1 MDRRT
6 LDAMSDFTL
15 HPQLA
20 ADTSLVAS
28 LPLCECLLMNDSR
41 YCWLI
46 LVPRLPGLRDL
57 HEIPPAHRGQVFA
70 EIDAASRALASASA
84 PYKINVAALGNQVEQ
99 LHIHVIARHRDDP
112 AWPNPVW
119 GSGTAAPYSAR
130 DRQALSD
137 ALRAELAPG

>member
-1 MDRRT
+1 
-6 LDAMSDFTL
+6 MSVFNL
-15 HPQLA
+15 HPKLA
-20 ADTSLVAS
+20 ADTSPITS

-41 YCWLI
+41 FCWLI
-46 LVPRLPGLRDL
+46 LVPRLPGLREL
-57 HEIPPAHRGQVFA
+57 HEIPPVHREQVFT
-70 EIDAASRALASASA
+70 EIEAASTALANARA

-119 GSGTAAPYSAR
+119 GSGTAAPYSAG

-137 ALRAELAPG
+137 VLRAELAPG

>member
-1 MDRRT
+1 MN
-6 LDAMSDFTL
+6 DFTL

-20 ADTSLVAS
+20 ADTNLVAS
-28 LPLCECLLMNDSR
+28 LSLCECLLMNDSR
-41 YCWLI
+41 FCWLI

-57 HEIPPAHRGQVFA
+57 HEIPAAHRGQLFE
-70 EIDAASRALASASA
+70 EIDAASRALGIAGA

-112 AWPNPVW
+112 AWPDPVW
-119 GSGTAAPYSAR
+119 GSGAAVPYSAG

-137 ALRAELAPG
+137 ALCAELAPG

>member
-1 MDRRT
+1 
-6 LDAMSDFTL
+6 MSDFTL

-20 ADTSLVAS
+20 ADTCLVTS

-41 YCWLI
+41 FCWLI

>member
-1 MDRRT
+1 
-6 LDAMSDFTL
+6 MSDFTL

-28 LPLCECLLMNDSR
+28 LPSCECLLMNDSR

>member
-20 ADTSLVAS
+20 ADTCLVTS

-41 YCWLI
+41 FCWLI

-119 GSGTAAPYSAR
+119 GSGTPAPYSAR